1 MKHIFGYKR
10 EVAIMKIV
18 FMGTPDFAVP
28 SLKKMIEKFNVSA
41 IVTQPDKP
49 SGRGKKVS
57 ISPIKE
63 VGLSNEIPIFQPEKI
78 RTDSVIINK
87 LKELKPDFII
97 VVAYGQILTKEILDI
112 PRLGCICLHASLLP
126 MYRGSAPIN
135 WCLINGET
143 KTGNTTILM
152 DTGIDTGDM
161 LMRSE
166 VEISESMT
174 AGELY
179 NLLKI
184 NGAELLEETINGIIT
199 GKICGIKQP
208 NDGSSYVKM
217 LNKQMA
223 NINWNDSSTNIHNLI
238 RGLSSWPYKNI
249 NSWPTAYTYYKDI
262 PFKIFKS
269 KSLEANIID
278 PPGYIIDAND
288 EGIKV
293 ATKNGILIIEILQ
306 FPGGK
311 PLEVK
316 EFLKGNKI
324 EKGIILS

>member
-1 MKHIFGYKR
+1 
-10 EVAIMKIV
+10 MKIV

-63 VGLSNEIPIFQPEKI
+63 VGLSNQIPIFQPEKI

-184 NGAELLEETINGIIT
+184 NGAELLEETINGIIA
-199 GKICGIKQP
+199 GKICGVKQP

-217 LNKQMA
+217 LNKQIA
-223 NINWNDSSTNIHNLI
+223 KIDWNDSSTNIHNLI

>member
-1 MKHIFGYKR
+1 
-10 EVAIMKIV
+10 MKIV

-63 VGLSNEIPIFQPEKI
+63 VGLSNQIPIFQPEKI

-166 VEISESMT
+166 VDISESMT

-199 GKICGIKQP
+199 GKICGVKQP

-223 NINWNDSSTNIHNLI
+223 KIDWNDSSTNIHNLI

-262 PFKIFKS
+262 PVKIFKS
-269 KSLEANIID
+269 KSLEADFIN

>member
-1 MKHIFGYKR
+1 
-10 EVAIMKIV
+10 MKIV

-41 IVTQPDKP
+41 IITQPDKP
-49 SGRGKKVS
+49 SGRGKKLT

-63 VGLSNEIPIFQPEKI
+63 VGLSNQIPIFQPEKI

-87 LKELKPDFII
+87 LKEIEPDFII

-143 KTGNTTILM
+143 KTGNTTMLM

-166 VEISESMT
+166 IEISESMT

-199 GKICGIKQP
+199 GKICGVKQP

-223 NINWNDSSTNIHNLI
+223 KIDWNDSSINIHNLI

-262 PFKIFKS
+262 PVKIFKS
-269 KSLEANIID
+269 KSLEANIIN
-278 PPGYIIDAND
+278 PPGYIMDAND

-324 EKGIILS
+324 EKGIVLS

>member
-1 MKHIFGYKR
+1 
-10 EVAIMKIV
+10 MKIV

-135 WCLINGET
+135 WSLINGET

-179 NLLKI
+179 NLLKV

-208 NDGSSYVKM
+208 NDVSSYVKM

-223 NINWNDSSTNIHNLI
+223 KINWNDSSINIHNLI

-324 EKGIILS
+324 EKGVILS

>member
-1 MKHIFGYKR
+1 
-10 EVAIMKIV
+10 MKIV

-63 VGLSNEIPIFQPEKI
+63 VGLSNQIPIVQPEKI

-112 PRLGCICLHASLLP
+112 PRLGCICLHTSLLP

-199 GKICGIKQP
+199 GKICGVKQP

-223 NINWNDSSTNIHNLI
+223 KINWNDSSTNIHNLI

-324 EKGIILS
+324 EKGVILS

>member
-1 MKHIFGYKR
+1 
-10 EVAIMKIV
+10 MKIV

-28 SLKKMIEKFNVSA
+28 SLKKMIEKYNVSA

-49 SGRGKKVS
+49 SGRGKKLS

-63 VGLSNEIPIFQPEKI
+63 VGLSNKIPIFQPEKI

-87 LKELKPDFII
+87 LKEIKPDFII

-184 NGAELLEETINGIIT
+184 NGAELLEETINGIII
-199 GKICGIKQP
+199 GKICGVKQP

-223 NINWNDSSTNIHNLI
+223 KIDWNDSSINIHNLI

-262 PFKIFKS
+262 PVKIFKS
-269 KSLEANIID
+269 KSLEANIIN

-324 EKGIILS
+324 EKGVILS

>member
-1 MKHIFGYKR
+1 
-10 EVAIMKIV
+10 MKIV

-63 VGLSNEIPIFQPEKI
+63 VELSNEILIFQPEKI

-135 WCLINGET
+135 WCLINGEI

-152 DTGIDTGDM
+152 DTSIDTGNM

-262 PFKIFKS
+262 PVKIFKS

>member
-1 MKHIFGYKR
+1 
-10 EVAIMKIV
+10 MKIV
-18 FMGTPDFAVP
+18 FMGTPDFSVP
-28 SLKKMIEKFNVSA
+28 SLKKMIEKYNVSA

-49 SGRGKKVS
+49 SGRGNKLS

-63 VGLSNEIPIFQPEKI
+63 VGLSNQITIFQPEKI
-78 RTDSVIINK
+78 RTDSVIIDK

-161 LMRSE
+161 LMKSE
-166 VEISESMT
+166 VDISESMT

-223 NINWNDSSTNIHNLI
+223 EIDWNDSSINIHNLI

-262 PFKIFKS
+262 PVKIFKS
-269 KSLEANIID
+269 KSLEANIIN

>member
-1 MKHIFGYKR
+1 
-10 EVAIMKIV
+10 MKIV

-49 SGRGKKVS
+49 SGRGKKLT

-63 VGLSNEIPIFQPEKI
+63 VGLSNQIPIFQPEKI

-112 PRLGCICLHASLLP
+112 PKLGCICLHASLLP

-223 NINWNDSSTNIHNLI
+223 KIDWNDSSIKIHNLI

-262 PFKIFKS
+262 PVKIFKS
-269 KSLEANIID
+269 KSLESNIIN

>member
-1 MKHIFGYKR
+1 
-10 EVAIMKIV
+10 MKIV

-28 SLKKMIEKFNVSA
+28 SLKKMIEKYNVSA

-63 VGLSNEIPIFQPEKI
+63 VGLSNKIPIFQPEKI

-135 WCLINGET
+135 WCLINRET

-179 NLLKI
+179 NLLKV

-208 NDGSSYVKM
+208 NNGSSYVKM

-223 NINWNDSSTNIHNLI
+223 KIDWNDSSTNIHNLI

-262 PFKIFKS
+262 PVKIFKS

-293 ATKNGILIIEILQ
+293 ATKKGILIIEILQ

>member
-1 MKHIFGYKR
+1 MKYIFGYKR

-28 SLKKMIEKFNVSA
+28 SLKKMIEKYNVSA

-63 VGLSNEIPIFQPEKI
+63 VGLSNKIPIFQHEKI

-179 NLLKI
+179 NLLKV

-199 GKICGIKQP
+199 GKICGIKQQ

-223 NINWNDSSTNIHNLI
+223 KINWNDSSINIHNLI

-262 PFKIFKS
+262 PVKIFKS

-293 ATKNGILIIEILQ
+293 ATKKGILIIEILQ

>member
-1 MKHIFGYKR
+1 
-10 EVAIMKIV
+10 MKIV

-63 VGLSNEIPIFQPEKI
+63 VELSNEILIFQPEKI

-135 WCLINGET
+135 WCLINGEI

-152 DTGIDTGDM
+152 DTSIDTGNM

-249 NSWPTAYTYYKDI
+249 NSWLTAYTYYKDI
-262 PFKIFKS
+262 PVKIFKS

>member
-1 MKHIFGYKR
+1 
-10 EVAIMKIV
+10 MKIV
-18 FMGTPDFAVP
+18 FMGTPDFSVP
-28 SLKKMIEKFNVSA
+28 SLKKMIEKYNVSA

-49 SGRGKKVS
+49 SGRGNKLS

-63 VGLSNEIPIFQPEKI
+63 VGLSNQITIFQPEKI
-78 RTDSVIINK
+78 RTDSVIIDK

-143 KTGNTTILM
+143 KAGNTTILM

-161 LMRSE
+161 LMKSE
-166 VEISESMT
+166 VDVSESMT

-223 NINWNDSSTNIHNLI
+223 KIDWNDSSINIHNLI

-262 PFKIFKS
+262 PVKIFKS
-269 KSLEANIID
+269 KSLEANIIN

-324 EKGIILS
+324 EKGVILS

>member
-1 MKHIFGYKR
+1 
-10 EVAIMKIV
+10 MKIV

-63 VGLSNEIPIFQPEKI
+63 VGLSNKIPIFQPEKI

-166 VEISESMT
+166 LEISESMT

-184 NGAELLEETINGIIT
+184 NGAELLEETINGIII
-199 GKICGIKQP
+199 GKICGVKQP

-223 NINWNDSSTNIHNLI
+223 KIDWNDSSINIHNLI

-262 PFKIFKS
+262 PVKIFKS
-269 KSLEANIID
+269 KSLEANIIN

-324 EKGIILS
+324 EKGVILS

>member
-1 MKHIFGYKR
+1 
-10 EVAIMKIV
+10 MKIV
-18 FMGTPDFAVP
+18 FMGTPDFSVP
-28 SLKKMIEKFNVSA
+28 SLKKMIEKYNVSA

-49 SGRGKKVS
+49 SGRGNKLS

-63 VGLSNEIPIFQPEKI
+63 VGLSNQITIFQPEKI
-78 RTDSVIINK
+78 RTDSVIIDK

-161 LMRSE
+161 LMKSE
-166 VEISESMT
+166 VDISESMT

-223 NINWNDSSTNIHNLI
+223 KIDWNDSSINIHNLI

-262 PFKIFKS
+262 PVKIFKS
-269 KSLEANIID
+269 KSLEANIIN

-324 EKGIILS
+324 EKGVILS

>member
-1 MKHIFGYKR
+1 
-10 EVAIMKIV
+10 MKIV

-199 GKICGIKQP
+199 GKICWVKQP

-223 NINWNDSSTNIHNLI
+223 KINWNDSSTNIHNLI

-324 EKGIILS
+324 EKGVILS

>member
-1 MKHIFGYKR
+1 
-10 EVAIMKIV
+10 MKIV
-18 FMGTPDFAVP
+18 FMGTPDFSVP
-28 SLKKMIEKFNVSA
+28 SLKKMIEKYNVSA

-49 SGRGKKVS
+49 SGRGNKLS

-63 VGLSNEIPIFQPEKI
+63 VGLSNQITIFQPEKI
-78 RTDSVIINK
+78 RTDSVIIDK

-112 PRLGCICLHASLLP
+112 PRLGCIYLHASLLP

-166 VEISESMT
+166 IEISESMT

-217 LNKQMA
+217 LNKQMTK
-223 NINWNDSSTNIHNLI
+223 IDWNDSSINIHNLI

-262 PFKIFKS
+262 PVKIFKS
-269 KSLEANIID
+269 KSLEANIIN

-324 EKGIILS
+324 EKGVILS

>member
-1 MKHIFGYKR
+1 
-10 EVAIMKIV
+10 MKIV

-28 SLKKMIEKFNVSA
+28 SLKKMIEKYNVSA

-63 VGLSNEIPIFQPEKI
+63 VGLSNKIPIFQPEKI

-135 WCLINGET
+135 WCLINGEI

-184 NGAELLEETINGIIT
+184 NGAELLEETINGIIA
-199 GKICGIKQP
+199 GKICGVKQP

-217 LNKQMA
+217 LNKQIA
-223 NINWNDSSTNIHNLI
+223 KIDWNDSSTNIHNLI

>member
-10 EVAIMKIV
+10 EVSIMKIV

-28 SLKKMIEKFNVSA
+28 SLKKMIEKYNVSA
-41 IVTQPDKP
+41 IITQPDKP
-49 SGRGKKVS
+49 SGRGKKLT

-166 VEISESMT
+166 IEISESMT

-199 GKICGIKQP
+199 GKICRIKQP

-223 NINWNDSSTNIHNLI
+223 KINWNDSSIKIHNLI

-262 PFKIFKS
+262 PVKIFKS
-269 KSLEANIID
+269 KSLEANIIN

>member
-1 MKHIFGYKR
+1 
-10 EVAIMKIV
+10 MKIV

-28 SLKKMIEKFNVSA
+28 SLKKMIEKYNVSA

-63 VGLSNEIPIFQPEKI
+63 VGLSNKIPIFQPEKI

-97 VVAYGQILTKEILDI
+97 VVAYGQILTKEILDV

-199 GKICGIKQP
+199 GKICGIKQQ

-223 NINWNDSSTNIHNLI
+223 KIDWNDSSTNIHNLI

-311 PLEVK
+311 LLEVK

>member
-1 MKHIFGYKR
+1 
-10 EVAIMKIV
+10 MKIV

-28 SLKKMIEKFNVSA
+28 SLTKMIEKYNVSA

-179 NLLKI
+179 NLLKV

-208 NDGSSYVKM
+208 NNGSSYVKM
-217 LNKQMA
+217 LNKQIA
-223 NINWNDSSTNIHNLI
+223 KINWNDSSTNIHNLI

-262 PFKIFKS
+262 PVKIFKS
-269 KSLEANIID
+269 KSLESNIID
-278 PPGYIIDAND
+278 PPGYIINAND

-316 EFLKGNKI
+316 ELLKGNKI

>member
-1 MKHIFGYKR
+1 
-10 EVAIMKIV
+10 MKIV

-28 SLKKMIEKFNVSA
+28 SLKKMIEKYNVSA
-41 IVTQPDKP
+41 IITQPDKP

-63 VGLSNEIPIFQPEKI
+63 VGLSNQIPIFQPEKI

-143 KTGNTTILM
+143 KTGNTTMLM

-199 GKICGIKQP
+199 GKICGVKQP

-223 NINWNDSSTNIHNLI
+223 KIDWNDSSTNIHNLI

-324 EKGIILS
+324 ENGVILS

>member
-1 MKHIFGYKR
+1 
-10 EVAIMKIV
+10 MKIV

-179 NLLKI
+179 NLLKV

-217 LNKQMA
+217 LKKQMA
-223 NINWNDSSTNIHNLI
+223 KINWNDSSINIHNLI

-262 PFKIFKS
+262 PVKIFKS

>member
-1 MKHIFGYKR
+1 
-10 EVAIMKIV
+10 MKIV

-217 LNKQMA
+217 LKKQMA
-223 NINWNDSSTNIHNLI
+223 KIDWNDSSINIHNLI

-262 PFKIFKS
+262 PVKIFKS

-293 ATKNGILIIEILQ
+293 ATKKGILIIEILQ

>member
-1 MKHIFGYKR
+1 
-10 EVAIMKIV
+10 MKIV

-63 VGLSNEIPIFQPEKI
+63 VGLSNGIPIFQPEKI

-87 LKELKPDFII
+87 LKEIEPDFII

-184 NGAELLEETINGIIT
+184 NGAELLEKTINGIIT

-223 NINWNDSSTNIHNLI
+223 KIDWNDSSINIHNLI

-262 PFKIFKS
+262 PVKIFKS

>member
-1 MKHIFGYKR
+1 
-10 EVAIMKIV
+10 MKIV

-28 SLKKMIEKFNVSA
+28 SLKKMIEKYNVSA

-49 SGRGKKVS
+49 SGRGKKVA

-63 VGLSNEIPIFQPEKI
+63 VGLSNGIPIFQPDKI
-78 RTDSVIINK
+78 KTDSVIIDK
-87 LKELKPDFII
+87 LKEIKPDFII
-97 VVAYGQILTKEILDI
+97 VVAYGQIITQQIIDI
-112 PRLGCICLHASLLP
+112 PRLGCINLHASLLP
-126 MYRGSAPIN
+126 MYRGSSPIN
-135 WCLINGET
+135 WSLINGEMR
-143 KTGNTTILM
+143 TGNTTILM

-166 VEISESMT
+166 FDISESIT

-179 NLLKI
+179 ELLKI
-184 NGAELLEETINGIIT
+184 NGAELLEETIDGIIT
-199 GKICGIKQP
+199 GKICGIKQQR
-208 NDGSSYVKM
+208 DGGSYVQM

-223 NINWNDSSTNIHNLI
+223 KINWSDSRINIHNLI
-238 RGLSSWPYKNI
+238 RGLSSWPHKNI

-269 KSLEANIID
+269 KSVEASITK
-278 PPGYIIDAND
+278 PPGYIMDANN
-288 EGIKV
+288 EGITV
-293 ATKNGILIIEILQ
+293 ATNNGILIIEILQ
-306 FPGGK
+306 LPGGK

-324 EKGIILS
+324 EKGIVLS

>member
-1 MKHIFGYKR
+1 
-10 EVAIMKIV
+10 MKIV

-179 NLLKI
+179 NLLKV

-208 NDGSSYVKM
+208 NNGSSYVKM
-217 LNKQMA
+217 LNKQIA
-223 NINWNDSSTNIHNLI
+223 KINWNDSSTNIHNLI

-262 PFKIFKS
+262 PVKIFKS

-293 ATKNGILIIEILQ
+293 ATKKGILIIEILQ

>member
-1 MKHIFGYKR
+1 
-10 EVAIMKIV
+10 MKIV

-28 SLKKMIEKFNVSA
+28 SLKKMIEKYNVSA

-143 KTGNTTILM
+143 KTGNTTMLM

-223 NINWNDSSTNIHNLI
+223 KINWNDSSTNIHNLI

>member
-1 MKHIFGYKR
+1 
-10 EVAIMKIV
+10 MKIV

-87 LKELKPDFII
+87 LKEIEPDFII

-135 WCLINGET
+135 WCLINGEI

-152 DTGIDTGDM
+152 DTSIDTGDM

-184 NGAELLEETINGIIT
+184 NGAELLEETINGIIA

-223 NINWNDSSTNIHNLI
+223 KINWNDSSTNIHNLI

-262 PFKIFKS
+262 PVKIFKS
-269 KSLEANIID
+269 KSLEADIIN

-311 PLEVK
+311 LLEVK

-324 EKGIILS
+324 EKGVILS

>member
-1 MKHIFGYKR
+1 MKYIFGYKR

-63 VGLSNEIPIFQPEKI
+63 VGLSNQIPIFQPEKI

-87 LKELKPDFII
+87 LKEIEPDFII

-199 GKICGIKQP
+199 GKICGVKQP

-223 NINWNDSSTNIHNLI
+223 KINWNDSSTNIHNLI

>member
-1 MKHIFGYKR
+1 
-10 EVAIMKIV
+10 MKIV

-41 IVTQPDKP
+41 IVTQSDKP

-87 LKELKPDFII
+87 LKEIEPDFII

-166 VEISESMT
+166 IEISESMT

-223 NINWNDSSTNIHNLI
+223 KIDWNDSSIKIHNLI

-262 PFKIFKS
+262 PVKIFKS

>member
-1 MKHIFGYKR
+1 
-10 EVAIMKIV
+10 MKIV

-87 LKELKPDFII
+87 LKEIEPDFII

-112 PRLGCICLHASLLP
+112 PKLGCICLHASLLP

-135 WCLINGET
+135 WCLINGEI

-199 GKICGIKQP
+199 GKICVVKQP

-223 NINWNDSSTNIHNLI
+223 KIDWNDSSINIHNLI

-269 KSLEANIID
+269 KSLEADIIN

>member
-1 MKHIFGYKR
+1 
-10 EVAIMKIV
+10 MKIV

-135 WCLINGET
+135 WSLINGET
-143 KTGNTTILM
+143 KTGNTTMLM

-179 NLLKI
+179 NLLKV

-199 GKICGIKQP
+199 GKICGVKQP

-217 LNKQMA
+217 LNKQIA
-223 NINWNDSSTNIHNLI
+223 KIDWNDSSTNIHNLI

>member
-1 MKHIFGYKR
+1 
-10 EVAIMKIV
+10 MKIV

-28 SLKKMIEKFNVSA
+28 SLKKMIEKYNVSA

-63 VGLSNEIPIFQPEKI
+63 VGLSNQIPIFQPEKI

-87 LKELKPDFII
+87 LKEIEPDFII

-135 WCLINGET
+135 WCLINGEI

-179 NLLKI
+179 NLLKV

-208 NDGSSYVKM
+208 NNGSSYVKM
-217 LNKQMA
+217 LNKQIA
-223 NINWNDSSTNIHNLI
+223 KINWNDSSINIHNLI

-262 PFKIFKS
+262 PVKIFKS

-293 ATKNGILIIEILQ
+293 ATKKGILIIEILQ

>member
-1 MKHIFGYKR
+1 
-10 EVAIMKIV
+10 MKIV
-18 FMGTPDFAVP
+18 FMGTPDFSVP
-28 SLKKMIEKFNVSA
+28 SLKKMIEKYNVSA

-49 SGRGKKVS
+49 SGRGNKLS

-63 VGLSNEIPIFQPEKI
+63 VGLSNQITIFQPEKI
-78 RTDSVIINK
+78 RTDSVIIDK

-166 VEISESMT
+166 VDISESMT

-199 GKICGIKQP
+199 GKICGIKQS
-208 NDGSSYVKM
+208 NNGSSYVKM

-223 NINWNDSSTNIHNLI
+223 KIDWNDSSINIHNLI

-262 PFKIFKS
+262 PVKIFKS
-269 KSLEANIID
+269 KSLEANIIN

>member
-1 MKHIFGYKR
+1 
-10 EVAIMKIV
+10 MKIV
-18 FMGTPDFAVP
+18 FMGTPDFSVP

-199 GKICGIKQP
+199 GKICGVKQP

-223 NINWNDSSTNIHNLI
+223 KINWNDSSTNIHNLI

>member
-1 MKHIFGYKR
+1 MKYIFGYKR

-18 FMGTPDFAVP
+18 FMGTPDFSVP
-28 SLKKMIEKFNVSA
+28 SLKKMIEKYNVSA

-63 VGLSNEIPIFQPEKI
+63 VGLSNKIPIFQPEKI

-87 LKELKPDFII
+87 LKEIEPDFII

-199 GKICGIKQP
+199 GKICGVKQP

-223 NINWNDSSTNIHNLI
+223 KINWNDSSTNIHNLI

-269 KSLEANIID
+269 KSLEADIID